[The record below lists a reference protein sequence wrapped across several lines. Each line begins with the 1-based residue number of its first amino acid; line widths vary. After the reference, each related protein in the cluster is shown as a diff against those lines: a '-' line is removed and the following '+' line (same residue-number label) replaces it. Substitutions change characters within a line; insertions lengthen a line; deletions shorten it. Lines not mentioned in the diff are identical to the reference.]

1 MGMTVAVVGGIG
13 IAVMLLLLVGTTFV
27 WRGKRA
33 GPAELGARS
42 LAIATQIAI
51 QDFAF
56 QPASVTVP
64 AGTAV
69 TWTNRDAAPHTVTL
83 RDGTADS
90 GELSGGQTF
99 RHTFATPGSFEYY
112 CRIHPHMTG
121 VIVVTP

>member
-1 MGMTVAVVGGIG
+1 MAMTVAVVGGVG

-27 WRGKRA
+27 RRGRRA
-33 GPAELGARS
+33 GPAELGGAS
-42 LAIATQIAI
+42 LAAATQIAI

-64 AGTAV
+64 AGTTV
-69 TWTNRDAAPHTVTL
+69 TWTNRDAAPHTVTF
-83 RDGTADS
+83 RNGTADS
-90 GELSGGQTF
+90 GELSGGQSF
-99 RHTFATPGSFEYY
+99 RYPFATPGSFAYY